1 MGIVLETLMII
12 PVHVGVLLGMIGI
25 LPALPALA
33 GKSPSNHW
41 QLAAISA
48 SVVIGA
54 IGMMAGMAHMMVGSA
69 I

>member
-1 MGIVLETLMII
+1 MSMILEVLMII
-12 PVHVGVLLGMIGI
+12 PVHVGFVLGMVGI

-33 GKSPSNHW
+33 GKTTSNHW
-41 QLAAISA
+41 QLAAISV

-54 IGMMAGMAHMMVGSA
+54 IGMMAGIAHMMVGSA